1 MWTGCSHLD
10 GRERRLRLR
19 GLSRSGPG
27 VCAGCGLFGRGCGGR
42 LRAGRRGLG
51 GSGLRCL
58 LRGFGWS
65 LCWRWRFGLFARR
78 KSVKLSSF
86 LRDGVLVGVYRLLGM
101 WCFFFFLSLLVVLF
115 LSLLL
120 ALFFALSCV
129 ASLSFSLSCS
139 LFLPLSDCLP
149 RNGFGTRSASRSVS
163 TKYPPSMCG
172 CMFRWEIKARV
183 WELSREMSGLL
194 GG

>member
-1 MWTGCSHLD
+1 MLAARVWLVSLLEVEVGS
-10 GRERRLRLR
+10 
-19 GLSRSGPG
+19 
-27 VCAGCGLFGRGCGGR
+27 VC
-42 LRAGRRGLG
+42 
-51 GSGLRCL
+51 
-58 LRGFGWS
+58 
-65 LCWRWRFGLFARR
+65 ARR
-78 KSVKLSSF
+78 KSVELSPF
-86 LRDGVLVGVYRLLGM
+86 LQDGVWWVGVASWGCGY
-101 WCFFFFLSLLVVLF
+101 FFFFLSLLVVLF

-139 LFLPLSDCLP
+139 LFLPPSDCLP

-163 TKYPPSMCG
+163 TKYPPSKCG